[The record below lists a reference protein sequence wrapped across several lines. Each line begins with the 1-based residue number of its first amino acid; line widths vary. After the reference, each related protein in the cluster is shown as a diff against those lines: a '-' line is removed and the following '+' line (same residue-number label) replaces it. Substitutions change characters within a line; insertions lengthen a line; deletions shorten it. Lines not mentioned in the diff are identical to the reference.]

1 MAKAKKPWSPTL
13 PSEKDFLSASASTTM
28 LLVYIE
34 QLETTVA
41 DYHQQII
48 QMRESLK
55 SLRHDM
61 YLMQADLDRLT
72 GKRIFTLTP
81 DEEQMIK
88 VEKRQEMKAAERA
101 RRRINDRNAAK
112 ARTREADRVAKPRNM
127 RGH

>member
-1 MAKAKKPWSPTL
+1 MAKAKKPWTPLL
-13 PSEKDFLSASASTTM
+13 PSEKDFLTASASTTM
-28 LLVYIE
+28 LLLYID

-41 DYHQQII
+41 SYHVQIV
-48 QMRESLK
+48 QVRESLK
-55 SLRHDM
+55 SVREEM
-61 YLMQADLDRLT
+61 YEMQNELDRLT
-72 GKRIFTLTP
+72 GKRIFSVTP

-112 ARTREADRVAKPRNM
+112 ARIREANRVTKPRNM